1 MKKIADVLNK
11 TEEVIASSL
20 LILTSVLVF
29 VQVVLRYQFNYSLA
43 WSEEL
48 ARLMIAWFIF
58 LGASMAVK
66 ENAHVNMDAA
76 FILLKGRAKVAV
88 GILID
93 LINIAFCT
101 LVVYAGINMVKAAMA
116 INSTATSIDLPLWIF
131 YASVPVG
138 VALMLIRYLFKLKDK
153 IILLASGDTG
163 GAGEKG
169 AS

>member
-1 MKKIADVLNK
+1 MKEIVKLLNK
-11 TEEVIASSL
+11 MEEVAASSL
-20 LILTSVLVF
+20 MILTSVLVF

-76 FILLKGRAKVAV
+76 FILLKGKGKTAV

-93 LINIAFCT
+93 LINIAFCSI
-101 LVVYAGINMVKAAMA
+101 VVYAGINMVKAAMA
-116 INSTATSIDLPLWIF
+116 IGSTATSINLPLWIF
-131 YASVPVG
+131 YASVPTGVG
-138 VALMLIRYLFKLKDK
+138 LMLIRYLFNLKNK
-153 IILLASGDTG
+153 IVLLTTG
-163 GAGEKG
+163 KSTSVVEKG

>member
-1 MKKIADVLNK
+1 MKNIVNLLNK

-76 FILLKGRAKVAV
+76 FILLKGKAKIAV

-93 LINIAFCT
+93 LINIAFCA
-101 LVVYAGINMVKAAMA
+101 LVVFAGINMVKAAMA

-153 IILLASGDTG
+153 IILLA
-163 GAGEKG
+163 AGEPDAADEKG